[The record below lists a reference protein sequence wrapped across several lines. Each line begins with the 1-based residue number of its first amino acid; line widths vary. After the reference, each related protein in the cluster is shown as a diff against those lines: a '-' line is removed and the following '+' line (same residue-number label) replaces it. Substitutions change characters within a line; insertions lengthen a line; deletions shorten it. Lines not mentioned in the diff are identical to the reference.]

1 MTLSAQGHEDFPRSF
16 VRSELLVCALR
27 GHASSAPHQSCML
40 TDSAHSEKLFFSRN
54 TQSGS
59 SSRSC
64 PSRSCSSRSCCILPP
79 VADDALAFGP
89 SNGARICSAILTS
102 CGRIARNCHGGP
114 EGGMRRVSLV
124 QLALEKR
131 SWHNFAAAS
140 GQCSGTTPLQKSFAA
155 SS

>member
-1 MTLSAQGHEDFPRSF
+1 MTLSAQGHEDFPRNF

-40 TDSAHSEKLFFSRN
+40 TESARIEKLFFSGN
-54 TQSGS
+54 TQSG
-59 SSRSC
+59 
-64 PSRSCSSRSCCILPP
+64 CSSRSCCILPP

-140 GQCSGTTPLQKSFAA
+140 GQCSGTTPLQKA
-155 SS
+155 SL